1 MAKGKGGGGQKA
13 APKPKERSAMDL
25 RHKAAELR
33 AQGRLLE
40 AKADIIDAK
49 SPPKKNKILYGY

>member
-1 MAKGKGGGGQKA
+1 MAKGKSGGGSKA
-13 APKPKERSAMDL
+13 APKVQDSQKL
-25 RHKAAELR
+25 RQKANELR

-49 SPPKKNKILYGY
+49 KPPPKNGRLYGGY